1 MQTRSKFQHRLVALM
16 LFFAL
21 TISVMTGCGSEKKDE
36 TSTKQEATNTSDT
49 TQEKKVEKLP
59 LDTVLLTIDDKD
71 YTIEELMYVIY
82 CQEEYYGSMATDY
95 AMSYGLDFWND
106 ILDEMTNETGSQMA
120 MNATI
125 KMAKSYVLLRKQ
137 AQDAGYKLTSEEED
151 DLKAVVNDILENMG
165 EEQKERTGFT
175 EEKLIPMV
183 RDYMIVSNYM
193 TDQVQSQKVNENKI
207 KESIDYKDYK
217 QRELEYIYVSTV
229 QNDGNGNMVEKSPE
243 EAVELVKQAK
253 EILSK
258 VNDGMTLEQAYE
270 QAAKED
276 DESIQYG
283 VFSMTDDEMEES
295 LLKVVDFMEEGQT
308 YDRLVETEGG
318 YYIVKLTKS
327 KSTELYDDTV
337 LDNIET
343 AKEEAY
349 DKKLQQLFKEH
360 SIIEHEEAWDK
371 IVLGSYAYTQTEEAQ
386 MDDSN
391 YFENNDSD
399 SQGSNILT
407 EEEANGD
414 DGSVG

>member
-217 QRELEYIYVSTV
+217 QREL
-229 QNDGNGNMVEKSPE
+229 
-243 EAVELVKQAK
+243 
-253 EILSK
+253 
-258 VNDGMTLEQAYE
+258 
-270 QAAKED
+270 
-276 DESIQYG
+276 
-283 VFSMTDDEMEES
+283 
-295 LLKVVDFMEEGQT
+295 
-308 YDRLVETEGG
+308 
-318 YYIVKLTKS
+318 
-327 KSTELYDDTV
+327 
-337 LDNIET
+337 
-343 AKEEAY
+343 
-349 DKKLQQLFKEH
+349 
-360 SIIEHEEAWDK
+360 
-371 IVLGSYAYTQTEEAQ
+371 
-386 MDDSN
+386 
-391 YFENNDSD
+391 
-399 SQGSNILT
+399 
-407 EEEANGD
+407 
-414 DGSVG
+414 